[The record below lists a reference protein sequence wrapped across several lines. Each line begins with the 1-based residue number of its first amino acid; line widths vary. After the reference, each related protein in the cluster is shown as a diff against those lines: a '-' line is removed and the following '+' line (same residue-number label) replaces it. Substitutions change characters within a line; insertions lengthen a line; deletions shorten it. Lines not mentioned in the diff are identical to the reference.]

1 MPNWCSNSLTLK
13 HDDPAMIDKAVA
25 GFTDGKLLETLV
37 PYEGEWD
44 YDWCVSNWGTKW
56 DVGGDNGYIRPNPNT
71 LKISFDSAW
80 APPTEAYRAMEE
92 LGFEVKA
99 MYYEP
104 GMAFAGLYE
113 DGSDDYYEYSD
124 MNAAEVADTLPT
136 ELDEEFGISDYMAEW
151 EAEQEEEDE
160 E

>member
-25 GFTDGKLLETLV
+25 GFTDGKLLETFV

-56 DVGGDNGYIRPNPNT
+56 DVGGDNGYIRPNPKT

-80 APPTEAYRAMEE
+80 APPLEAYRMMEE
-92 LGFEVKA
+92 LGFTIEA

-104 GMAFAGLYE
+104 GMAFAGLYA
-113 DGSDDYYEYSD
+113 DGSDDYYEYND
-124 MNAAEVADTLPT
+124 MTAGEVADTLPT
-136 ELDEEFGISDYMAEW
+136 ELDEEFGISDSMAEW
-151 EAEQEEEDE
+151 ESEQEENDE

>member
-13 HDDPAMIDKAVA
+13 HEDPAMIDKAVA
-25 GFTDGKLLETLV
+25 GFTDSKLLETLV
-37 PYEGEWD
+37 PYEGEWN

-56 DVGGDNGYIRPNPNT
+56 DVGGENGYIRPNPNT

-80 APPTEAYRAMEE
+80 APPLEAYRAMEE

-113 DGSDDYYEYSD
+113 DGSDDYYGYSD
-124 MNAAEVADTLPT
+124 MNAAAVADTIPT
-136 ELDEEFGISDYMAEW
+136 ELDEEFCISGQMAEW
-151 EAEQEEEDE
+151 EAEQEEDTE
-160 E
+160 